1 MKKKGYKTL
10 SEADFTTIK
19 TLLDNKV
26 SYLAIKRITGRAAST
41 VKRIDQTS
49 SLKEYKDLT
58 RKWNLEMA
66 KKRELHSAPTMST
79 SEVNEHT
86 TTIVPET
93 SELTRIALAL
103 ERLADAWEASPKR
116 RLF

>member
-1 MKKKGYKTL
+1 MKKKGYKTI

-26 SYLAIKRITGRAAST
+26 SYQAIQRITGRAVST
-41 VKRIDQTS
+41 VRRIEKTS
-49 SLKEYKDLT
+49 SIKEYQDLT
-58 RKWNLEMA
+58 REWNLEMK
-66 KKRELHSAPTMST
+66 KKRELHSAPTIST
-79 SEVNEHT
+79 SEFNEHT